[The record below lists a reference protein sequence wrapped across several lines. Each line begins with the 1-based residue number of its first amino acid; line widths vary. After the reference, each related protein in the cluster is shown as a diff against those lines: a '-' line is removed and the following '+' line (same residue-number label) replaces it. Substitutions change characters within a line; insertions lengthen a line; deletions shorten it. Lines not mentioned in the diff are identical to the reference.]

1 MKKTYITPALLVQ
14 YVAIKETLLSGSLII
29 DGDKTATD
37 DNGGWTKEER
47 SDWSNIWDE

>member
-1 MKKTYITPALLVQ
+1 MKKKYITPALLVQ

-29 DGDKTATD
+29 SEDEAQGTD
-37 DNGGWTKEER
+37 GGWTKEEG